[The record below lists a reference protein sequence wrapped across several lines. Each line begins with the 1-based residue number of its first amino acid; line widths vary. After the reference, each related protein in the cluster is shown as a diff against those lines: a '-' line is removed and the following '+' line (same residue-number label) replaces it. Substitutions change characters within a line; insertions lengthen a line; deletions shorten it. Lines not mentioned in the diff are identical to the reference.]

1 MNLDSKRERKQ
12 PSRLDR
18 NRFFASK
25 NRHRPGPRLVPRF
38 LFRFL
43 FRRRLFRATPLAL
56 VRVAVVCI
64 FRFVDPIRILAD
76 SHFDWLSEGTYQL
89 LPTILM
95 PFASAIL

>member
-25 NRHRPGPRLVPRF
+25 NRHRPGPRLVPQ
-38 LFRFL
+38 FL

-64 FRFVDPIRILAD
+64 FRFVDPIRTLAD
-76 SHFDWLSEGTYQL
+76 SHFDWLLEGTYQL

-95 PFASAIL
+95 PFASANL